1 MNQRAIPEQLFRT
14 EWIQEVDWMS
24 DTIADGI
31 TFIDSKGAIRWQN
44 TVARHI
50 YLTLLDSPGTEQI
63 LETLL
68 QTPLKRIL
76 AGEKAQESMVQ
87 LMDAHGKARDYMVTA
102 YPLRPVMT
110 LPGPPQDAYL
120 CWLPG
125 ERPLSGAVVLWHA
138 MNERYLRESEQQARE
153 HANYLEAILEAMT
166 DGVFVY
172 DQQGRIVKMNT
183 AAQTLL
189 ARTALP
195 GTAALPVRERHA
207 GTMIANAEGQLLSPE
222 QWPMTR
228 ILQGERFTP
237 DQAAEMR
244 MPTRDDGVLDINVTG
259 GPIRDA
265 SGQIIGA
272 VAIGRD
278 ITKQKRA
285 EREREQQTQQLRLQA
300 NLIELAHDAIIVCD
314 LQGRIISWN
323 RGAQELYG
331 WTEQEARGKVKHTL
345 LQTRFPRS
353 NEDLDMHL
361 KQQGHWEGELIQ
373 RHREGR
379 QVIVESRQVLVCDEG
394 GNATAILA
402 INRDITERRHLEQV
416 EHKAHAEREAQFKE
430 AERI

>member
-1 MNQRAIPEQLFRT
+1 MNQRTVPEQLFRT

-87 LMDAHGKARDYMVTA
+87 LMDAHGKARDYVVTA

-110 LPGPPQDAYL
+110 LPGPPQDANL

-125 ERPLSGAVVLWHA
+125 EQPLSGVVVLWHA
-138 MNERYLRESEQQARE
+138 MDERYLRESEQQARE

-189 ARTALP
+189 ARIASLE
-195 GTAALPVRERHA
+195 AATLPVQERLA
-207 GTMIANAEGQLLSPE
+207 RVMIANAEGQLLSPG
-222 QWPMTR
+222 QWPMVR

-237 DQAAEMR
+237 DQAVEMQVS
-244 MPTRDDGVLDINVTG
+244 TRDG
-259 GPIRDA
+259 
-265 SGQIIGA
+265 
-272 VAIGRD
+272 
-278 ITKQKRA
+278 
-285 EREREQQTQQLRLQA
+285 
-300 NLIELAHDAIIVCD
+300 
-314 LQGRIISWN
+314 
-323 RGAQELYG
+323 
-331 WTEQEARGKVKHTL
+331 
-345 LQTRFPRS
+345 
-353 NEDLDMHL
+353 
-361 KQQGHWEGELIQ
+361 
-373 RHREGR
+373 
-379 QVIVESRQVLVCDEG
+379 
-394 GNATAILA
+394 
-402 INRDITERRHLEQV
+402 
-416 EHKAHAEREAQFKE
+416 
-430 AERI
+430 